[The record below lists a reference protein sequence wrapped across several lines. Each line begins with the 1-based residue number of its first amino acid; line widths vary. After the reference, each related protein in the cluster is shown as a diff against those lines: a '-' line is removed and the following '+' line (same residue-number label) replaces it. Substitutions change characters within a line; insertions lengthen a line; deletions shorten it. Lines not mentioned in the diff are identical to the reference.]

1 MTAEL
6 KEDGTLELTIRREF
20 SFPRELVFEAWL
32 NKDHLAKWMGPTP
45 DINLVHTEVNAKQG
59 GTYRLGFQ
67 EKGCSDSTSYVHGE
81 YLEIIKPEKLVFT
94 WIWKEPLPEAGIE
107 TLVTVEFSETKI
119 GTEIL
124 LAHQR
129 FMDEA
134 SRERH
139 DQGWCGTFDKLGS
152 RLPQFSS

>member
-6 KEDGTLELTIRREF
+6 KEDGTLELVIRREF
-20 SFPRELVFEAWL
+20 PFPRELVFEAWL

-81 YLEIIKPEKLVFT
+81 YLEIIRPEKLVFT
-94 WIWKEPLPEAGIE
+94 WIWEEPLPEAGIE
-107 TLVTVEFSETKI
+107 TLVTVEFSETKT

-124 LAHQR
+124 LTHQR

-139 DQGWCGTFDKLGS
+139 DQGWQGTLEKLRTHFS
-152 RLPQFSS
+152 RE